1 MVTQISI
8 NAKKPLVLIDTSY
21 YIFNRYFATTKWFSF
36 QEKEFNEEEF
46 NDAFLKHVDAD
57 FKKIQKKL
65 KTDINNIILC
75 LDCPRSEIWRNE
87 LYSLYKAT
95 RTTKDNFDSNIFNT
109 FNDYIKKIKIVQ
121 ISYNKLEA
129 DDIVYLLHSQIT
141 KLNSKQSMIIITND
155 NDYLQL
161 SNNHTKII
169 NMQFKDITLRGTLNP
184 QIDLLV
190 KIIYGDKGD
199 NINKILVGMTKEK
212 AIKIALMSDEE
223 RNKFLIEND
232 VMANYELNKKLISFE
247 SIPKDLVNNFYHN
260 YNIYI
265 L

>member
-1 MVTQISI
+1 M
-8 NAKKPLVLIDTSY
+8 
-21 YIFNRYFATTKWFSF
+21 
-36 QEKEFNEEEF
+36 
-46 NDAFLKHVDAD
+46 
-57 FKKIQKKL
+57 
-65 KTDINNIILC
+65 
-75 LDCPRSEIWRNE
+75 
-87 LYSLYKAT
+87 
-95 RTTKDNFDSNIFNT
+95 
-109 FNDYIKKIKIVQ
+109 
-121 ISYNKLEA
+121 
-129 DDIVYLLHSQIT
+129 
-141 KLNSKQSMIIITND
+141 NSKQSMIIITND